1 MDKTLFMLKIAK
13 YLYHNTWIGKK
24 IIDSVFDVHH
34 YYRSHYI
41 DDATFLKQNFKK
53 RFGRSLDL
61 NHPKTLNEKIN
72 WLKLHDRTA
81 LHTTCADKFE
91 VRKYVEETIG
101 AKYLIPLVFQ
111 SYNPEDV
118 ISSNFPEYPFIM
130 KANHDSSGGTIVRD
144 KAVVDWKKMQK
155 HFKKLLRKN
164 YYYSGKEWQYKNIKP
179 CVIGEKLLV
188 NEAGEIPFD
197 YKIHCF
203 HGKVEVIQVDIDR
216 YTNHKRNLY
225 DADWNLLPYTWSLWN
240 DGKPLW
246 DNGRDLEKPKNLN
259 EMLNVATKLSQ
270 PFCYARIDVYDFE
283 GTVYFGEVTFH
294 HGSGLETI
302 YPEKY
307 DLALGE
313 LLDITKIKKEA

>member
-1 MDKTLFMLKIAK
+1 MLKIAK
-13 YLYHNTWIGKK
+13 YLYHNTWIGKTV
-24 IIDSVFDVHH
+24 IDSVEQIHH
-34 YYRSHYI
+34 YYRSHYL

-61 NHPKTLNEKIN
+61 NNPKTLNEKIN

-81 LHTTCADKFE
+81 LHTTCADKFK
-91 VRKYVEETIG
+91 VRKYVEEAVG
-101 AKYLIPLVFQ
+101 SQYLIPLVFQ
-111 SYNPEDV
+111 SYHPKDV
-118 ISSNFPEYPFIM
+118 IASNFPVYPFIM
-130 KANHDSSGGTIVRD
+130 KANHDSSGGIIVRD
-144 KAVVDWKKMQK
+144 KAVVNWKKTQK
-155 HFKKLLRKN
+155 HFKKLLSKN

-179 CVIGEKLLV
+179 CVIAEKLLV
-188 NEAGEIPFD
+188 NDADEIPFD

-225 DADWNLLPYTWSLWN
+225 NTDWKLLPFTWSLWN
-240 DGKPLW
+240 KGKILW

-259 EMLNVATKLSQ
+259 EMISVAEKLSK

-283 GTVYFGEVTFH
+283 DTVYFGEVTFH

-302 YPEKY
+302 HPEKY
-307 DLALGE
+307 DLELGN
-313 LLDITKIKKEA
+313 LLDLTKIKTKA

>member
-1 MDKTLFMLKIAK
+1 MLKIAK
-13 YLYHNTWIGKK
+13 YLYHNTWIGKTV
-24 IIDSVFDVHH
+24 IDSVEQIHH
-34 YYRSHYI
+34 YYRSHYL

-61 NHPKTLNEKIN
+61 NNPKTLNEKIN

-81 LHTTCADKFE
+81 LHTTCADKFK
-91 VRKYVEETIG
+91 VRKYVEEAVG
-101 AKYLIPLVFQ
+101 SQYLIPLVFQ
-111 SYNPEDV
+111 SYHPKDV
-118 ISSNFPEYPFIM
+118 IASNFPVYPFIM
-130 KANHDSSGGTIVRD
+130 KANHDSSGGIIVRD
-144 KAVVDWKKMQK
+144 KAVVNWKKTQK
-155 HFKKLLRKN
+155 HFKKLLSKN

-179 CVIGEKLLV
+179 CIIAEKLLV
-188 NEAGEIPFD
+188 NDADEIPFD

-225 DADWNLLPYTWSLWN
+225 NTDWKLLPFTWSLWN
-240 DGKPLW
+240 KGKILW

-259 EMLNVATKLSQ
+259 EMISVAEKLSK

-283 GTVYFGEVTFH
+283 DTVYFGEVTFH

-302 YPEKY
+302 HPEKY
-307 DLALGE
+307 DLELGN
-313 LLDITKIKKEA
+313 LLDLTKIKTKA